1 MGKPEETFTVY
12 ASDVSG
18 QMTAEATDIAD
29 ASVGELVQGLLAEMK
44 LPRNDAGGRPLV
56 YAARLDREGR
66 ALNANERVA
75 EALQPGDKIT
85 LQPNIDAG
93 ATLA

>member
-1 MGKPEETFTVY
+1 MGKPETLTVY

-18 QMTAEATDIAD
+18 QLTAEATDIGAD

-44 LPRNDAGGRPLV
+44 LPRNDSSGRQLV
-56 YAARLDREGR
+56 YSARLDREGR
-66 ALNANERVA
+66 HLNANERVT

-93 ATLA
+93 ADLN